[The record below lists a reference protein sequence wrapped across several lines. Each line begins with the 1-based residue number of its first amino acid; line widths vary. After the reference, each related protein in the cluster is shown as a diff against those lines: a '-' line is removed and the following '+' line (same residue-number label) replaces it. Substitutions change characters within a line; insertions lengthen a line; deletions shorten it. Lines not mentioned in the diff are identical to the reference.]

1 MSAMKPIYLIFAEEN
16 HGGWVEASK
25 LQYDKTCEDDR
36 WMLHS
41 DCEDW
46 LTTHDAKV
54 RDDALEEAAKRIDE
68 CGTYYAFDSNG
79 DIIGYAEEFIRLMKG
94 KS

>member
-46 LTTHDAKV
+46 LTAHDAKV
-54 RDDALEEAAKRIDE
+54 RDDTLEESMSVCAQ
-68 CGTYYAFDSNG
+68 YADLPA
-79 DIIGYAEEFIRLMKG
+79 GYSWNKIRDMKE
-94 KS
+94 KNENN